1 MDTGGKE
8 RMLPEYTA
16 LLDRS
21 GFALDGVR
29 ELPALPSILP
39 SIIVGVAQ

>member
-8 RMLPEYTA
+8 RTLPEYTA

-29 ELPALPSILP
+29 GLPALP